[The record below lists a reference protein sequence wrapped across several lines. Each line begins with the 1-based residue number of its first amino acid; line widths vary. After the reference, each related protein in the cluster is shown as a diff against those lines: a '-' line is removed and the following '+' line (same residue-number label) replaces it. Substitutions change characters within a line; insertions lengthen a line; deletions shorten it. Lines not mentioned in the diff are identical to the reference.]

1 MKKLTSF
8 DLQLFAEN
16 DEEIEIIDAGFQ
28 GEEDDEEV
36 IEDEELDEN
45 TKKDDEEVDDETDEE
60 NDDDDDSDD
69 DSGLDKKT
77 KAIIRHK
84 KEAKEAKERISEL
97 EQQINHKKQEKE
109 KDELIDKKIEAGY
122 SETEAKRMA
131 TLEIEN
137 RELKQEVIN
146 NRFSKLESK
155 YPLISNHKTDIL
167 DMQKNLPGATLEEV
181 YLAKFYKGTAEE
193 AEKIAKQRMLYAKEE
208 ASSKSQEK
216 GSSESMSHNKA
227 NLSPSDER
235 AYKVFKESHPNTN
248 RKDFKELLDTDE
260 LEE

>member
-16 DEEIEIIDAGFQ
+16 DEEVEIIDAGFQ

-60 NDDDDDSDD
+60 NDDDDDS
-69 DSGLDKKT
+69 GLDKKT

-109 KDELIDKKIEAGY
+109 KD
-122 SETEAKRMA
+122 
-131 TLEIEN
+131 
-137 RELKQEVIN
+137 
-146 NRFSKLESK
+146 
-155 YPLISNHKTDIL
+155 
-167 DMQKNLPGATLEEV
+167 
-181 YLAKFYKGTAEE
+181 
-193 AEKIAKQRMLYAKEE
+193 
-208 ASSKSQEK
+208 
-216 GSSESMSHNKA
+216 
-227 NLSPSDER
+227 
-235 AYKVFKESHPNTN
+235 
-248 RKDFKELLDTDE
+248 
-260 LEE
+260 